1 MSLVCFFL
9 EIDFLSRWILILS
22 SVGIGCP
29 VPDLWEQVAVGF
41 PVPVLSELPQSN
53 AHDVL

>member
-1 MSLVCFFL
+1 MSLVYFFL